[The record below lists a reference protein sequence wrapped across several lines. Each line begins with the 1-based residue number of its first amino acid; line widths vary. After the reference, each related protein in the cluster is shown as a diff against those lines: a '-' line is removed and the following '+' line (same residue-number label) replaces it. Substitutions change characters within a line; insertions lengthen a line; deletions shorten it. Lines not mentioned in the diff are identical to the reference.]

1 MNSTR
6 SLGIAAAWS
15 ALGAIYERADR
26 TDPRHIE
33 FFFSPRVTSTG
44 ALKGALKE
52 LGIPTQ
58 DLDKIESDW
67 VNRTLVVNAVDFYD
81 ALQRMKSVI
90 HSK

>member
-1 MNSTR
+1 MRGTK

-15 ALGAIYERADR
+15 ALGATYEKSDR
-26 TDPRHIE
+26 TDPKHIE
-33 FFFSPRVTSTG
+33 FFFSPRVAST
-44 ALKGALKE
+44 GALKE

-67 VNRTLVVNAVDFYD
+67 VNRTLVVNAVEFYD
-81 ALQRMKSVI
+81 ALQRLKTII

>member
-1 MNSTR
+1 MNSTK

-26 TDPRHIE
+26 TDPKHIE

-44 ALKGALKE
+44 ALKE
-52 LGIPTQ
+52 LGIPTL
-58 DLDKIESDW
+58 DLEKIESDW

-81 ALQRMKSVI
+81 ALNRMKSII